1 MSDTQSLVHTL
12 KAAVRQAGMTYADV
26 ARGMGMSES
35 NVKRLFST
43 GKFSLDQFGAVC
55 NLMGLAFSD
64 LARLH
69 ESSRRRITRLTRE
82 QEQALVDDTLLLLAA
97 VCVRNHW
104 RMEDMV
110 RLYRVTRVQCIRLF
124 AQLDRLKIIELLPGD
139 RYRLLVAEDFSW
151 IPGGPIEQFF
161 ESEMLAE
168 FLDSNFS
175 APHSFRRYL
184 GGAIS
189 PASAAL
195 MQRKLDQLSG
205 EFAEL
210 HARDVTLPVSERT
223 NFGIVMAMRPWE
235 LGAFSELRREVPD

>member
-1 MSDTQSLVHTL
+1 MDDTCSLVHTL
-12 KAAVRQAGMTYADV
+12 KVAVRQAGMTYADV
-26 ARGMGMSES
+26 ARELGMSES

-43 GKFSLDQFGAVC
+43 GKFSLEQFGAVS
-55 NLMGLAFSD
+55 NLIGLAFSD

-69 ESSRRRITRLTRE
+69 ESSRRRITRLTRA

-110 RLYRVTRVQCIRLF
+110 RLYRVTHVDCIRLF
-124 AQLDRLKIIELLPGD
+124 AQLDRLKIIELLPGE

-161 ESEMLAE
+161 ESEILSE
-168 FLDSNFS
+168 FLDADF
-175 APHSFRRYL
+175 AQPFAFRRYL
-184 GGAIS
+184 GGAIA
-189 PASAAL
+189 PASAA
-195 MQRKLDQLSG
+195 QLQTKIDELSR
-205 EFAEL
+205 EFAQL
-210 HARDVTLPVSERT
+210 HARDAALPVSERT

-235 LGAFSELRREVPD
+235 LGAFSALRRESPG